1 VILYLDT
8 SALVKIIVK
17 EASADVATGWF
28 EGAGLVASSV
38 VTYPESCAALEQ
50 NDRRRGAAPSR
61 LGKWLAD
68 LDECWQDVMRVP
80 VTEWTA
86 GRLALSHHLRGM
98 DAVQLAAA
106 VTLRERLSAG
116 APDSTLGEV
125 VFATFDRQLLE
136 AAEREG
142 FATLGRPLE

>member
-1 VILYLDT
+1 MILYLDT
-8 SALVKIIVK
+8 SALVKIIIK
-17 EASADVATGWF
+17 EAGADLATRWF

-80 VTEWTA
+80 GTEWTA

-116 APDSTLGEV
+116 ATDSTLGEV
-125 VFATFDRQLLE
+125 VFAAFDRELLE

-142 FATLGRPLE
+142 FATLGRPLG